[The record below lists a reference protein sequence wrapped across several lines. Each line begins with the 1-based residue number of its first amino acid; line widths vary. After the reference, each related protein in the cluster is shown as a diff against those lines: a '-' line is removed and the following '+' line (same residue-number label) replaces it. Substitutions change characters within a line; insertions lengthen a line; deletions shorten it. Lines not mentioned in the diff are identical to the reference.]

1 MSATC
6 RTFVSAESLAGMLG
20 DPRVRLF
27 DCRSDLTRPDAGA
40 EQYAAG
46 HLPGARF
53 ADLNRDLA
61 APVTPTSG
69 RHPLPSPAI
78 FAATLRDWGVNSDSR
93 VVAYD
98 ERNGAYAARL
108 WWMLRWLGH
117 TQTCVLD
124 GGYARWTELG
134 LAVTTD
140 VPPPLAPGNFAAD
153 IQPSMAVD
161 AAHVLA
167 ATRSSRSRVLDARA
181 AERFRGDVEPI
192 DRVAGHIPGA
202 RNLPYTVTISADGRT
217 LEGDAL
223 ARVLEDADPD
233 TARGEVIA
241 LCGSGVTACRLL
253 LALEH
258 AGRTGAKLYP
268 GSWSEWIR
276 DPRRPVATGTD

>member
-6 RTFVSAESLAGMLG
+6 HTFVSAESLAGMLG
-20 DPRVRLF
+20 DPRLRLF
-27 DCRSDLTRPDAGA
+27 DCRSDLMRPEAGA

-61 APVTPTSG
+61 APVTSASG
-69 RHPLPSPAI
+69 RHPLPSPEI
-78 FAATLRDWGVNSDSR
+78 FAATLRGWGVDSDSR

-117 TQTCVLD
+117 AQTSVLD
-124 GGYARWTELG
+124 GGYARWTDLG
-134 LAVTTD
+134 LPVTTE
-140 VPPPLAPGNFAAD
+140 VPPPVRAGSFAAHV
-153 IQPSMAVD
+153 QPSMVVD

-167 ATRSSRSRVLDARA
+167 ATASSGSRVLDARG

-202 RNLPYTVTISADGRT
+202 RNLPYTTTISADGRT

-223 ARVLEDADPD
+223 AHVLDAADPD
-233 TARGEVIA
+233 AAPGETVVM
-241 LCGSGVTACRLL
+241 CGSGVTACRLL

-258 AGRTGAKLYP
+258 AGRSGAKLYP

-276 DPRRPVATGTD
+276 DPRRPIATGDD